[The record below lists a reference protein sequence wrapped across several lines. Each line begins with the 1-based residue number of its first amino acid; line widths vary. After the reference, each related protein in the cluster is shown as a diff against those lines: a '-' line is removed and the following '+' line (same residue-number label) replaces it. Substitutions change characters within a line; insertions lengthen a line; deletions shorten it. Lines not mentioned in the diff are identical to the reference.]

1 MMMALLNSTVNKK
14 DFCANYNISIT
25 DDCWPAAHLPE
36 IILGD
41 RGELEGYNVN
51 HLIEGLNITIENNP
65 SFRPD
70 WKGIV
75 EKLFDTSQEKYG
87 HFTWVCFKRLGKKGH
102 KRPTFRSETRY
113 RTIYKNYY
121 QFYFALQ

>member
-1 MMMALLNSTVNKK
+1 MLS
-14 DFCANYNISIT
+14 
-25 DDCWPAAHLPE
+25 AAHLPE

-75 EKLFDTSQEKYG
+75 ENYLIHLKKKYG
-87 HFTWVCFKRLGKKGH
+87 HFTWVCFKRLGKRGTKDPRLGA
-102 KRPTFRSETRY
+102 KLDIEQYTKLLSILFCI
-113 RTIYKNYY
+113 TIKTSI
-121 QFYFALQ
+121 

>member
-1 MMMALLNSTVNKK
+1 YQIDATIANVYLVSRYNADWVLKRPTIYYVTDVYTHLITGFYVGLEGPSWIGMMMALLNSTVNKK

-65 SFRPD
+65 S
-70 WKGIV
+70 
-75 EKLFDTSQEKYG
+75 
-87 HFTWVCFKRLGKKGH
+87 
-102 KRPTFRSETRY
+102 
-113 RTIYKNYY
+113 
-121 QFYFALQ
+121 

>member
-1 MMMALLNSTVNKK
+1 MRIIIYLLQMIVICGT
-14 DFCANYNISIT
+14 FTRNY
-25 DDCWPAAHLPE
+25 LRY
-36 IILGD
+36 

-75 EKLFDTSQEKYG
+75 EKLFDTSQEK
-87 HFTWVCFKRLGKKGH
+87 
-102 KRPTFRSETRY
+102 
-113 RTIYKNYY
+113 
-121 QFYFALQ
+121 

>member
-1 MMMALLNSTVNKK
+1 MRIIIYLLQMIVGLR
-14 DFCANYNISIT
+14 
-25 DDCWPAAHLPE
+25 HLPE

>member
-25 DDCWPAAHLPE
+25 DDCYSAAHLPE

-75 EKLFDTSQEKYG
+75 ENYLIHLKKNTAILPGYVSKDWG
-87 HFTWVCFKRLGKKGH
+87 KRAQKTH
-102 KRPTFRSETRY
+102 V
-113 RTIYKNYY
+113 
-121 QFYFALQ
+121 

>member
-1 MMMALLNSTVNKK
+1 MLA
-14 DFCANYNISIT
+14 CGI
-25 DDCWPAAHLPE
+25 LPE

-87 HFTWVCFKRLGKKGH
+87 HFTWVCFKRLGKRGTKDPRLGAKLDIEQYTKIIINFILH
-102 KRPTFRSETRY
+102 YNKTS
-113 RTIYKNYY
+113 I
-121 QFYFALQ
+121 

>member
-1 MMMALLNSTVNKK
+1 MRIIIYLLQMIVGLR
-14 DFCANYNISIT
+14 
-25 DDCWPAAHLPE
+25 HLPE

-87 HFTWVCFKRLGKKGH
+87 HFTWVCFKRL
-102 KRPTFRSETRY
+102 KRAQKTHV
-113 RTIYKNYY
+113 
-121 QFYFALQ
+121 

>member
-1 MMMALLNSTVNKK
+1 MVLILQIIVGQQR
-14 DFCANYNISIT
+14 
-25 DDCWPAAHLPE
+25 HLPE

-51 HLIEGLNITIENNP
+51 HLIQGLNITVENNP

-75 EKLFDTSQEKYG
+75 EKLFDTSQE
-87 HFTWVCFKRLGKKGH
+87 TI
-102 KRPTFRSETRY
+102 RP
-113 RTIYKNYY
+113 
-121 QFYFALQ
+121 FYLDMF

>member
-1 MMMALLNSTVNKK
+1 MLA
-14 DFCANYNISIT
+14 CGI
-25 DDCWPAAHLPE
+25 LPE

-75 EKLFDTSQEKYG
+75 EKLFDTSQEKIRPFY
-87 HFTWVCFKRLGKKGH
+87 LGMFQKIGEKGAQKTH
-102 KRPTFRSETRY
+102 V
-113 RTIYKNYY
+113 
-121 QFYFALQ
+121 

>member
-1 MMMALLNSTVNKK
+1 MMMALLNSTVYKK
-14 DFCANYNISIT
+14 DFCADYGINIT
-25 DDCWPAAHLPE
+25 DNCWPAAHLPE

-51 HLIEGLNITIENNP
+51 HLIQGLNITVENNP

-75 EKLFDTSQEKYG
+75 EKLFDTSQE
-87 HFTWVCFKRLGKKGH
+87 TI
-102 KRPTFRSETRY
+102 RP
-113 RTIYKNYY
+113 
-121 QFYFALQ
+121 FYLDMF